1 MNYRR
6 LGRAGL
12 KVSSL
17 CLGAGV
23 RGALDPERF
32 RRTIAHAI
40 DLGCTFIDCAN
51 NYGGGQSEILLGQAI
66 KGKRDQLVITSKVFT
81 NVGPGP
87 NDRGLSRAH
96 MLRAV
101 EQSLTKLQTDWIDVY
116 YLHNVDPETPLEE
129 TLRTMEDLV
138 RQGKVRYVGA
148 SNHTAAQVIELLW
161 TADRLGLEPISCVQS
176 HYNLLHRWEVE
187 PELLEVCR
195 RYGLGLLT
203 YSPLAV
209 GLLSGRF
216 RRGLPAP
223 VDSFWNQERV
233 QAALTEQAD
242 QVIQTLADLANQ
254 RGATPAQLAIAWLLD
269 HPEITAPIVGAD
281 RPEYVDDVLG
291 ALALTLTAEERALLD
306 AVSHWAAPIRGS
318 ATQ

>member
-40 DLGCTFIDCAN
+40 DQGCNFIDCAN

-81 NVGPGP
+81 KVGPGP
-87 NDRGLSRAH
+87 NDQGLSRAH

-101 EQSLTKLQTDWIDVY
+101 EQSLTKLQTDWIDIY

-161 TADRLGLEPISCVQS
+161 TADRRGLEPISCVQS
-176 HYNLLHRWEVE
+176 HYNLLHRGEVE

-216 RRGLPAP
+216 RRGLPPP

-242 QVIQTLADLANQ
+242 QVIQTLVDLAKE

-291 ALALTLTAEERALLD
+291 ALTLTLTAEERVVLD
-306 AVSHWAAPIRGS
+306 AAGNGGRA
-318 ATQ
+318 